1 MAKLCLNPST
11 RPDPYPNGGHEA
23 YWMSRIAAAM
33 EPKLESWGVAP
44 ASAEEEGCGLS
55 LTLRSHAAPQEIEAK
70 IKGAEV
76 YYYAY
81 SPAGKRAA
89 EIFTQ
94 AIKSVYP
101 EPALVESAPTPVPE
115 ELRTPKVPALLVK
128 LGRTPKVPALLVKL
142 GYHDNP
148 QDEAWLVNSA
158 GEIAASLAAAAADF
172 MGVEP

>member
-115 ELRTPKVPALLVK
+115 DL
-128 LGRTPKVPALLVKL
+128 RTPKVPALLVKL

-148 QDEAWLVNSA
+148 QDEAWLVNNVDA
-158 GEIAASLAAAAADF
+158 IAAALARAAADF
-172 MGVEP
+172 LGASPHA

>member
-23 YWMSRIAAAM
+23 YWIARIAAAM

-128 LGRTPKVPALLVKL
+128 LG
-142 GYHDNP
+142 YHDNP
-148 QDEAWLVNSA
+148 QDEAWLVNNVDA
-158 GEIAASLAAAAADF
+158 IAAALARAAADF
-172 MGVEP
+172 LGASPHA

>member
-1 MAKLCLNPST
+1 
-11 RPDPYPNGGHEA
+11 
-23 YWMSRIAAAM
+23 M

-128 LGRTPKVPALLVKL
+128 LG
-142 GYHDNP
+142 YHDNP
-148 QDEAWLVNSA
+148 QDEAWLVNNVDA
-158 GEIAASLAAAAADF
+158 IAAALARAAADF
-172 MGVEP
+172 LGAAPHA

>member
-101 EPALVESAPTPVPE
+101 EPALVESGPTPVPE
-115 ELRTPKVPALLVK
+115 ELRTPKA
-128 LGRTPKVPALLVKL
+128 PALLVKL

-148 QDEAWLVNSA
+148 QDEAWLVNNVDA
-158 GEIAASLAAAAADF
+158 IAAALARAAADF
-172 MGVEP
+172 LGASPHA

>member
-1 MAKLCLNPST
+1 MPKVCLTPST

-33 EPKLESWGVAP
+33 GPKLESWGVDHGP
-44 ASAEEEGCGLS
+44 AGDEGCGLV

-81 SPAGKRAA
+81 SEAGKRAA

-101 EPALVESAPTPVPE
+101 EPGLVESAPTPAPE
-115 ELRTPKVPALLVK
+115 ELRTSKA
-128 LGRTPKVPALLVKL
+128 PALLVKL

-148 QDEAWLVNSA
+148 QDEAWLVNNVEA
-158 GEIAASLAAAAADF
+158 IAAALARAAADF
-172 MGVEP
+172 LRESPHA

>member
-128 LGRTPKVPALLVKL
+128 LG
-142 GYHDNP
+142 YHDNL
-148 QDEAWLVNSA
+148 QDEAWLVNNVDA
-158 GEIAASLAAAAADF
+158 IAAALARAAADLL
-172 MGVEP
+172 GASPHA

>member
-1 MAKLCLNPST
+1 MPAICLKPST
-11 RPDPYPNGGHEA
+11 RPDEYPNGGNEA
-23 YWMSRIAAAM
+23 YWMGRIAGAM
-33 EPKLESWGVAP
+33 IPKLESWGVEA
-44 ASAEEEGCGLS
+44 AGQGDCGLS

-115 ELRTPKVPALLVK
+115 ELRDT
-128 LGRTPKVPALLVKL
+128 RSPALLVKL

-148 QDEAWLVNSA
+148 QDEAWLVNNV
-158 GEIAASLAAAAADF
+158 EPIAAALARAAADF
-172 MGVEP
+172 LGASPDA

>member
-115 ELRTPKVPALLVK
+115 ELRP
-128 LGRTPKVPALLVKL
+128 PKVPALLVKL

-148 QDEAWLVNSA
+148 QDEAWLVNNVDA
-158 GEIAASLAAAAADF
+158 IAAALARAAADF
-172 MGVEP
+172 LGASPHA

>member
-11 RPDPYPNGGHEA
+11 RPDPSPNGGHEA

-128 LGRTPKVPALLVKL
+128 LG
-142 GYHDNP
+142 YHDNP
-148 QDEAWLVNSA
+148 QDEAWLVNNVDA
-158 GEIAASLAAAAADF
+158 IAAALARAAADF
-172 MGVEP
+172 LGASPHA

>member
-1 MAKLCLNPST
+1 MAKLCLNPSN

-128 LGRTPKVPALLVKL
+128 LG
-142 GYHDNP
+142 YHDNP
-148 QDEAWLVNSA
+148 QDEAWLVNNVDA
-158 GEIAASLAAAAADF
+158 IAAALARAAADF
-172 MGVEP
+172 LGASPYA

>member
-1 MAKLCLNPST
+1 MAKLCLTPST

-128 LGRTPKVPALLVKL
+128 LG
-142 GYHDNP
+142 YHDNP
-148 QDEAWLVNSA
+148 QDEAWLVNNVDA
-158 GEIAASLAAAAADF
+158 IAAALARAAADF
-172 MGVEP
+172 LGASPHA

>member
-128 LGRTPKVPALLVKL
+128 LG
-142 GYHDNP
+142 YHDNP
-148 QDEAWLVNSA
+148 QDEAWLVNNVDA
-158 GEIAASLAAAAADF
+158 IAAALARAAADF
-172 MGVEP
+172 LGASPHA

>member
-101 EPALVESAPTPVPE
+101 EPAVVESAPTPVPVG
-115 ELRTPKVPALLVK
+115 L
-128 LGRTPKVPALLVKL
+128 RTPKVPALLVKL

-148 QDEAWLVNSA
+148 QDEAWLVNNVDA
-158 GEIAASLAAAAADF
+158 IAAALARAAADF
-172 MGVEP
+172 LGAAPHA